1 VGTQGKRGNLPAEW
15 TSFVGRR
22 SEAAAVRKALST
34 SRLVTL
40 TGAGGVGKT
49 RLALRVA
56 DTMRR
61 TFSDGAWL
69 VELGGVNDRLLVAQ
83 VVSDALGIV
92 DQTARDEV
100 QVLNEFVAPR
110 QMLLVMDTCEH
121 LVPAVATLVVGLLRG
136 APGLRVLATSREAL
150 GVIGEHI
157 VDVAPL
163 PVPGRNEPVTLASAL
178 RYPALALFA
187 ERAAAAAPGF
197 EITDGNVGLVAQV
210 CRQLDGVALAIE
222 LAAARMHGLALEQ
235 VVTRLDDRFALLRA
249 GRVGT
254 PRHQTVQAA
263 VEWSFDLCAKP
274 ERLLWLRASVF
285 AGSFDLAGVER
296 VCCGDGL
303 PVDIALETL
312 AGLVN
317 RSVLITEDDPAG
329 RRYRM
334 LDTIREYARDRLRHP
349 HLDDYAVMDEEALRV
364 RHRDHYLELA
374 ERFDADWFG
383 PRQVPWSQRMHAEQ
397 ENVRAA
403 LGYCLNTVGH
413 EPAGLRLAGALYY
426 LWFGC
431 GEIREGRYWLERALA
446 VDLEPGPERARAL
459 VACGQLVLLQGDTAG
474 AAGRARQALELARRF
489 DDRYDEVE
497 ALRILGT
504 SLLFSGDSVAGG
516 RLLQQSVARADEIS
530 NAHPVLAATGTLVLG
545 MDRMLA
551 GDNTRA
557 VALFAQTIAMCR
569 THGDQWLLSIT
580 LSASVLV
587 ALAAGD
593 VAQAVEY
600 AREGLRGSR
609 ALDDLQ
615 GVQTALEHLAWSAAA
630 ARDYRRAA
638 RLLGAVTR
646 QWYDLGGSPFA
657 GPFAER
663 HERCVSTTRDALGD
677 EAYDAEHQRGHEL
690 TLDEAVV
697 FALGEEPAPVPRKAA
712 GPGATLTPREREIA
726 ELVAHGMSNRQIAE
740 RLVISQR
747 TAESHVENILS
758 KLGFTTRTEIAVWH
772 TRQSEQTASEG

>member
-1 VGTQGKRGNLPAEW
+1 M
-15 TSFVGRR
+15 
-22 SEAAAVRKALST
+22 
-34 SRLVTL
+34 
-40 TGAGGVGKT
+40 GKT

-210 CRQLDGVALAIE
+210 CR
-222 LAAARMHGLALEQ
+222 Q

-413 EPAGLRLAGALYY
+413 EPAGLRLAGCEGTSAALSAVPIF
-426 LWFGC
+426 LSQSM
-431 GEIREGRYWLERALA
+431 LSLALA
-446 VDLEPGPERARAL
+446 V
-459 VACGQLVLLQGDTAG
+459 
-474 AAGRARQALELARRF
+474 
-489 DDRYDEVE
+489 
-497 ALRILGT
+497 
-504 SLLFSGDSVAGG
+504 
-516 RLLQQSVARADEIS
+516 
-530 NAHPVLAATGTLVLG
+530 
-545 MDRMLA
+545 
-551 GDNTRA
+551 
-557 VALFAQTIAMCR
+557 
-569 THGDQWLLSIT
+569 
-580 LSASVLV
+580 
-587 ALAAGD
+587 
-593 VAQAVEY
+593 
-600 AREGLRGSR
+600 
-609 ALDDLQ
+609 
-615 GVQTALEHLAWSAAA
+615 
-630 ARDYRRAA
+630 
-638 RLLGAVTR
+638 
-646 QWYDLGGSPFA
+646 
-657 GPFAER
+657 
-663 HERCVSTTRDALGD
+663 
-677 EAYDAEHQRGHEL
+677 
-690 TLDEAVV
+690 
-697 FALGEEPAPVPRKAA
+697 
-712 GPGATLTPREREIA
+712 
-726 ELVAHGMSNRQIAE
+726 
-740 RLVISQR
+740 
-747 TAESHVENILS
+747 
-758 KLGFTTRTEIAVWH
+758 
-772 TRQSEQTASEG
+772 